1 VSGNSLRLGI
11 CAGETSG
18 DILGAAVLRAL
29 SERGFN
35 LQVDGI
41 GGEQM
46 MASGLDTLYPSDR
59 LAVMGLIEPLK
70 RLPELLRIRRELV
83 AQQRA
88 NNPQCFVGV
97 DSPDFNL
104 GVEQRLRATGIPT
117 AHLVSPSVWAWRKGR
132 IRRIQQAVDK
142 MLCLL
147 P

>member
-1 VSGNSLRLGI
+1 MADKSLRLGI

-29 SERGFN
+29 SEQGYD

-46 MASGLDTLYPSDR
+46 MASGLNTLHPIDR

-83 AQQRA
+83 AL
-88 NNPQCFVGV
+88 
-97 DSPDFNL
+97 SL
-104 GVEQRLRATGIPT
+104 I
-117 AHLVSPSVWAWRKGR
+117 H
-132 IRRIQQAVDK
+132 I
-142 MLCLL
+142 
-147 P
+147 